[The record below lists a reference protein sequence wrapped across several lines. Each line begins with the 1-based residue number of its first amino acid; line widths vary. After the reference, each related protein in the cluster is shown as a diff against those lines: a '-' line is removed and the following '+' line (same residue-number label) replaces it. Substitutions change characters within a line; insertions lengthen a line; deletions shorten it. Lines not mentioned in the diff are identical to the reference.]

1 MESNLMPVLLL
12 ITRMHRLQFFL
23 FLMFL
28 LQSKFAT
35 GQYNGNYWCFGDSAY
50 IDWSNPQNPIVGSA
64 AFYWRNGSSTIGDS
78 SGLLLYAS
86 RLNNILPNNCCVWN
100 RNNNIITDGD
110 HIYGS
115 AWYHSSLF
123 IPDPGNDSI
132 IYLFTSGVTND
143 PYGFYY
149 SKINYKANGDSGV
162 VIQKNV
168 QLNNFPAFDGLMG
181 VKHGNGRDWWVIFQ
195 RWYQPSGAISS
206 DTFYVYL
213 FTPSGLLGPFNQSIG
228 STHSTNLGH
237 SVFSNEGNTFA
248 NISIRGLIELYN
260 FDRCTGL
267 ITSSIPIE
275 QEPATSPYT
284 HWYGS
289 CAFSPDDS
297 KLYVLEGMQ
306 NNDTA
311 YLWQFDLN
319 ASNIAN
325 SKIAI
330 DSFADPLVGVYQ
342 LKLAPDQKIY
352 LTAFDRNFGWPY
364 PDTSTAYTT
373 INNNLSVINYPDS
386 LGATCDFQPFSFNL
400 GTGRSYFGLP
410 NNPDYE
416 LGAWVGSPCDTLTVS
431 LTENDE
437 KNDVFFQ
444 AWYNHEWNMIH
455 VNASKLKGKSGV
467 LRLFDLEG
475 RVVYEREVEVI
486 QGGYYTNEITVNG
499 IASGVYIVSLTTEK
513 DKVQSK
519 VLKF

>member
-1 MESNLMPVLLL
+1 MESSLMPVLLL
-12 ITRMHRLQFFL
+12 ITRMHRILCITFIL
-23 FLMFL
+23 LM

-35 GQYNGNYWCFGDSAY
+35 GQYNGNHWCFGDSAY
-50 IDWSNPQNPIVGSA
+50 IDWSIPQNPIVGSA

-100 RNNNIITDGD
+100 KSNSIITNGD

-132 IYLFTSGVTND
+132 IYLFTTGVTNN

-149 SKINYKANGDSGV
+149 SKINYKANNDSGV
-162 VIQKNV
+162 VIQKNT

-181 VKHGNGRDWWVIFQ
+181 VMHGNGRDWWVIFEE
-195 RWYQPSGAISS
+195 YSTSLTPFNSFSFYLISPLGIS
-206 DTFYVYL
+206 
-213 FTPSGLLGPFNQSIG
+213 GPFIQNVG
-228 STHSTNLGH
+228 SFRKTGGGH
-237 SVFSNEGNTFA
+237 LFFNSSGSQFA
-248 NISIRGLIELYN
+248 QVSWLGLIELYN

-267 ITSSIPIE
+267 ITSTTPIE

-325 SKIAI
+325 SKTAI
-330 DSFADPLVGVYQ
+330 DSFPDPLVGVYQ

-352 LTAFDRNFGWPY
+352 LSAFDRNFGWPY

-386 LGATCDFQPFSFNL
+386 LGAACDFQPFSFNL
-400 GTGRSYFGLP
+400 GPGRSYFGLP

-416 LGAWVGSPCDTLTVS
+416 LGAWVGSPCDTLTVGI
-431 LTENDE
+431 TENGE
-437 KNDVFFQ
+437 KDIVFFQ
-444 AWYNHEWNMIH
+444 AWYNPEWNMIH
-455 VNASKLKGKSGV
+455 VNAAKLKGKSGV
-467 LRLFDLEG
+467 LRLFDVEG
-475 RVVYEREVEVI
+475 RVVVERKVDVI
-486 QGGYYTNEITVNG
+486 AGGYFTTEIVMNEI
-499 IASGVYIVSLTTEK
+499 AAGVYIVSLSTEK
-513 DKVQSK
+513 DKVQGK